1 MANQY
6 TKAKL
11 ISQKNRKEI
20 FWNIVN
26 ALLAGG
32 LILLGS
38 LSSGNFTTQGIIL
51 SIVASLTVMLTKVQ
65 HYWKK
70 KEREYCKVLFNF
82 VG

>member
-26 ALLAGG
+26 ALLVGG
-32 LILLGS
+32 VFFLGS
-38 LSSGNFTTQGIIL
+38 LSSGTLTFNGIFFGLITA
-51 SIVASLTVMLTKVQ
+51 IAVALTRFKK
-65 HYWKK
+65 YWDGEEK
-70 KEREYCKVLFNF
+70 EYCKKIFNI

>member
-20 FWNIVN
+20 FWNLIN
-26 ALLAGG
+26 ATLAGG

-38 LSSGNFTTQGIIL
+38 LSSGNFTSQGIIL
-51 SIVASLTVMLTKVQ
+51 SIIASLTVVLAKFQ
-65 HYWKK
+65 SYWKK
-70 KEREYCKVLFNF
+70 EEREYCKFLFNF